1 MPDIYNPALK
11 SSPSIY
17 KQAWLITCITALT
30 LVCSLP
36 YRFRSALALEGRK
49 EPVIGLQRHPLI
61 YPIFSRISGIS
72 TPFARGNLYLVIP
85 CLNMLSVGTQ
95 SLILHYSIVKRA
107 IILYSRKLYTGIA
120 SPSIGKK
127 CPSVLHTTLR
137 SNDKEIG
144 TQTN

>member
-1 MPDIYNPALK
+1 MQSCIK
-11 SSPSIY
+11 SSPSIC
-17 KQAWLITCITALT
+17 KQARSIACITALI

-36 YRFRSALALEGRK
+36 CRFRSALALEGRR
-49 EPVIGLQRHPLI
+49 EPVTGLQRHPLI
-61 YPIFSRISGIS
+61 YPMFSRTSGIS
-72 TPFARGNLYLVIP
+72 TPFARGNLHLVIP

-107 IILYSRKLYTGIA
+107 IILFSRKLYTGIA